1 MSTES
6 LIRAVRSG
14 NLSDLVAL
22 VDGMTDTERRACVP
36 ELKQV
41 RKELRAEPWG
51 SPARHVY
58 PALHAAGAAC
68 QTGAAAV
75 AAWLTGS
82 ELRWRQAPP
91 KVLIEV
97 LGDRDPAWLAEV
109 VRRLAERP
117 LSADVPYE
125 LMVGLVRLAGC
136 PVPTSEAYVRG
147 WMDHIGR
154 VRRPAGTVIGNLRN
168 DPHLAE
174 LVAALFETE
183 EIGARSAWRYG
194 DGPNNWTYALTQL
207 TREGLLDRAAMVD
220 GCVARLLRG
229 GGSTADNKV
238 FLGLL
243 TALDLTRDER
253 RERIADWT
261 ALCADAP
268 STVAAHAQSI
278 LAGFAL
284 DGELGPR
291 RLAELSGAVLFRT
304 EKKLVRAQL
313 VLLGKVL
320 RRDASTAAELLPA
333 VAQAFGHPDTDVQE
347 RALKLVERHL
357 GDLTGA
363 DLGPGSGSGSGS
375 GSEVIGVRDEIADA
389 AAQLAPGLRVR
400 AHRLLG
406 APDAEEPAS
415 EVYEELLPPVPLPT
429 RLAPAPVTVTEL
441 AEEIGA
447 LLASEGGVGAFERA
461 LDGLVRHAH
470 RDRDALVEALGPA
483 AAGRWWTE
491 MDTGYVDKYFRD
503 SPHGLDIVLATLFER
518 VRTEALRPIRNK
530 ADESAG
536 CVHAGLAWSFD
547 ARLRE
552 IAYRVR
558 TEPLPF
564 LLATPT
570 WSTGALEAA
579 DLVERLDA
587 YRRSGDRPG
596 EADFAQALLR
606 VRREDPAALVA
617 GAAAARELGTREGD
631 RLAEWLLT
639 DVPSQ
644 PAARS
649 RTAGPRM
656 LVEFGELPEMRGGS
670 FPPEFRRL
678 GRPSSVYTDRYYCAH
693 WDNEEW
699 KHWLAMVPGRPE
711 LMAGRI
717 LRDLSMA
724 TVEDSRSGYG
734 FLPTLAEAEGEAGL
748 AVHLCVAYGLGA
760 QRAEDRLA
768 AVDAL
773 LVLAARGRLDA
784 EQLGAD
790 LGKLAVLGSV
800 KPARLAEA
808 MGTVAATGAYGTA
821 WAVLRAALPPLFADL
836 TDLAGLA
843 DGKGTKPAPAPRGLG
858 DLVAV
863 AAECVE
869 RSGAH
874 GELPRL
880 AEVAERPGSSRLV
893 SQARRLRTALA
904 GAVGEVVEGAAV

>member
-1 MSTES
+1 M
-6 LIRAVRSG
+6 
-14 NLSDLVAL
+14 SDLVAL
-22 VDGMTDTERRACVP
+22 VDGMTDAERRACVP
-36 ELKQV
+36 ELKQL
-41 RKELRAEPWG
+41 RKELRAEPWS
-51 SPARHVY
+51 SPAQRAY
-58 PALHAAGAAC
+58 PTLHAAGAAC

-91 KVLIEV
+91 PVLIEV

-117 LSADVPYE
+117 LSADVPYD
-125 LMVGLVRLAGC
+125 LMAGLVRLAGC

-154 VRRPAGTVIGNLRN
+154 ARRQAGTVIGNLRN

-183 EIGARSAWRYG
+183 EIGARSNWRYG
-194 DGPNNWTYALTQL
+194 VGLNDWTYALTQL
-207 TREGLLDRAAMVD
+207 TREGLLDRKVMVD

-253 RERIADWT
+253 CERIADWT

-268 STVAAHAQSI
+268 STVAAHAQSV

-284 DGELGPR
+284 DGALGSR
-291 RLAELSGAVLFRT
+291 RFAELSGAVLFRT

-320 RRDASTAAELLPA
+320 KADPSTAAELLPVA
-333 VAQAFGHPDTDVQE
+333 AQAFGHEDTEVQE
-347 RALKLVERHL
+347 RALKLMERHL
-357 GDLTGA
+357 GDLDEDGGA
-363 DLGPGSGSGSGS
+363 SRA
-375 GSEVIGVRDEIADA
+375 RDEITDL
-389 AAQLAPGLRVR
+389 AAQLSPGPRVR
-400 AHRLLG
+400 ALRLLG
-406 APDAEEPAS
+406 APGAEEPAT
-415 EVYEELLPPVPLPT
+415 EVYEELLPPVPSPT
-429 RLAPAPVTVTEL
+429 RLATAPETVTEL

-483 AAGRWWTE
+483 AAGRWWTD
-491 MDTGYVDKYFRD
+491 MDAGPVDKYFRE
-503 SPHGLDIVLATLFER
+503 SPHGLEIVVATLFER
-518 VRTEALRPIRNK
+518 VRTDTLRPARNR

-536 CVHAGLAWSFD
+536 CVHSGLAWSFD

-552 IAYRVR
+552 IAYRIR

-570 WSTGALEAA
+570 WSTGSLAAA
-579 DLVERLDA
+579 DLVERLDV
-587 YRRSGDRPG
+587 YRRSGARPG

-606 VRREDPAALVA
+606 VRRDDPSALASAAT
-617 GAAAARELGTREGD
+617 AARKLGTREGD

-644 PAARS
+644 PVERS
-649 RTAGPRM
+649 RTAGPRR
-656 LVEFGELPEMRGGS
+656 LVEFGELPEMRGES

-678 GRPSSVYTDRYYCAH
+678 GRPSSVYTDRYYCPH
-693 WDNEEW
+693 GDDDEW

-711 LMAGRI
+711 LVAGRV

-724 TVEDSRSGYG
+724 TIEDTRGGYG
-734 FLPTLAEAEGEAGL
+734 FLPALAEAEGEAGL

-760 QRAEDRLA
+760 RRAEDRLA

-784 EQLGAD
+784 RRLGTDLGA
-790 LGKLAVLGSV
+790 LAVLGSV

-808 MGTVAATGAYGTA
+808 TRTAASTGAYGTA
-821 WAVLRAALPPLFADL
+821 WSVLREALPPL
-836 TDLAGLA
+836 LAVLA
-843 DGKGTKPAPAPRGLG
+843 DGQGAKPAPAPRGLG
-858 DLVAV
+858 DLVGV

-869 RSGAH
+869 RSGAR
-874 GELPRL
+874 GELPYL
-880 AEVAERPGSSRLV
+880 AEVAERRGSSQLV
-893 SQARRLRTALA
+893 SQARRLRATLEETA
-904 GAVGEVVEGAAV
+904 V

>member
-1 MSTES
+1 MSSES
-6 LIRAVRSG
+6 LVRAVRAG
-14 NLSDLVAL
+14 DLSDLVAL
-22 VDGMTDTERRACVP
+22 VDGMTDAERRACMP
-36 ELKQV
+36 ELKRL

-51 SPARHVY
+51 SRAQRAY

-75 AAWLTGS
+75 ATWLTGS

-91 KVLIEV
+91 RVLIDV

-125 LMVGLVRLAGC
+125 LMAGLVRLAGC
-136 PVPTSEAYVRG
+136 PVPTSEAYVHG

-154 VRRPAGTVIGNLRN
+154 TRRHTGTVIGSLRK

-183 EIGARSAWRYG
+183 EIGARSDWRYG
-194 DGPNNWTYALTQL
+194 EGLNDWTYALTQL
-207 TREGLLDRAAMVD
+207 TREGLLDRKVMVD
-220 GCVARLLRG
+220 GCLARLLRG

-238 FLGLL
+238 FLGLV
-243 TALDLTRDER
+243 TALDLTRDEHR
-253 RERIADWT
+253 ARIPDWT
-261 ALCADAP
+261 ALCSDAP
-268 STVAAHAQSI
+268 STVAAHAQSV

-320 RRDASTAAELLPA
+320 KREPSTAAALLP
-333 VAQAFGHPDTDVQE
+333 VIAQAFGHPDTDVQE

-357 GDLTGA
+357 GDLG
-363 DLGPGSGSGSGS
+363 DLGPGSGG
-375 GSEVIGVRDEIADA
+375 EAVDVRAEIADA
-389 AAQLAPGLRVR
+389 AAQLIPGLRAR

-406 APDAEEPAS
+406 APDAEEPAP
-415 EVYEELLPPVPLPT
+415 EVYEELLPPVPTPT
-429 RLAPAPVTVTEL
+429 RLAPTPETVTEL

-447 LLASEGGVGAFERA
+447 LLASEGEVGAFERA

-483 AAGRWWTE
+483 SAGRWWTD
-491 MDTGYVDKYFRD
+491 MDAGYVDNYFRE
-503 SPHGLDIVLATLFER
+503 SPHGLEIVLATLFER
-518 VRTEALRPIRNK
+518 VRTDTLRPIRNR

-536 CVHAGLAWSFD
+536 CVHSGLTWAFD

-552 IAYRVR
+552 IAYRIR

-570 WSTGALEAA
+570 WSTGSLEAA
-579 DLVERLDA
+579 DLVARLDV
-587 YRRSGDRPG
+587 YRRSGARPG

-606 VRREDPAALVA
+606 VRRDDTAALA
-617 GAAAARELGTREGD
+617 SAAAAARRLGTGEGD

-644 PAARS
+644 PAERS

-656 LVEFGELPEMRGGS
+656 LVEFGELSEMRGPS
-670 FPPEFRRL
+670 FPSEFRRL
-678 GRPSSVYTDRYYCAH
+678 GRQTSVYTDRYYCPH
-693 WDNEEW
+693 WDDDEW

-711 LMAGRI
+711 LVAGCV
-717 LRDLSMA
+717 LRDLSTA
-724 TVEDSRSGYG
+724 TLEDTRAGYA

-773 LVLAARGRLDA
+773 LVLAARGQLDA
-784 EQLGAD
+784 EQLGTD
-790 LGKLAVLGSV
+790 LGKLAVLRSV
-800 KPARLAEA
+800 KPSRLAEA
-808 MGTVAATGAYGTA
+808 IRTAAATGAYGTA
-821 WAVLRAALPPLFADL
+821 WSVLREALPPLLAE
-836 TDLAGLA
+836 LAGG
-843 DGKGTKPAPAPRGLG
+843 DGKKSPPHGLG
-858 DLVAV
+858 DLMAV
-863 AAECVE
+863 AAECAE
-869 RSGAH
+869 RTGAH
-874 GELPRL
+874 GELPYL
-880 AEVAERPGSSRLV
+880 AEAAERRGSSRLV
-893 SQARRLRTALA
+893 TQARRLRAAL
-904 GAVGEVVEGAAV
+904 EEAAV